1 MSATLIG
8 IAGPSGSGK
17 SELAHRLSTAIAA
30 PIISLDN
37 YYRSLD
43 HLSFEDRA
51 ASNFDEPAA
60 LEDELLLV
68 QLSDLAN
75 GRPIQVPVYDFS
87 RHTRI
92 PGEQFVSATGYVIIE
107 GLFTLYWNDLRRILR
122 LSVYVDL
129 EDEICFDR
137 RLERDV
143 RERGRTPEC
152 VRRQYD
158 QTVRPMAEKY
168 IWPTRRHADLI
179 IRGDAQLDE
188 SVGEILGLLR

>member
-137 RLERDV
+137 RL
-143 RERGRTPEC
+143 
-152 VRRQYD
+152 
-158 QTVRPMAEKY
+158 AEKY